1 MLRVETQESVD
12 ALTFILEGRLTSEAA
27 EHLRKLA
34 AQCKTELRLV
44 VDLTEVM
51 FLDSVGEEV
60 LSLFKRLG
68 AQFVSETAY
77 SRDVCQRLQLP
88 LLRQDESHKH
98 ALRRP
103 DNHGHR
109 PRSDNEHVQADTQD
123 P

>member
-12 ALTFILEGRLTSEAA
+12 AFTFILEGRLTSEAA

-34 AQCKTELRLV
+34 TQCETELKLV
-44 VDLTEVM
+44 VVLTEVM

-77 SRDVCQRLQLP
+77 SGDVCQRLQLP
-88 LLRQDESHKH
+88 LLRPDESHKH

-103 DNHGHR
+103 DGDGHR
-109 PRSDNEHVQADTQD
+109 ATSDSRRR
-123 P
+123 

>member
-1 MLRVETQESVD
+1 MLRVETQESAD
-12 ALTFILEGRLTSEAA
+12 TFTFILEGRLTSEAA
-27 EHLRKLA
+27 EHVRKLA
-34 AQCKTELRLV
+34 TECQTELRLV

-77 SRDVCQRLQLP
+77 SKDVCQRLQLP
-88 LLRQDESHKH
+88 LLRQDESHKY

-103 DNHGHR
+103 DGDGHR
-109 PRSDNEHVQADTQD
+109 ANSDSHRR
-123 P
+123 